1 MLVLIGLTAC
11 NNNETTTPEPANVD
25 SNNTA
30 EQTDIASHNSINT
43 LADAMNNFV
52 FDLEDM
58 QLSGDADADFAQVII
73 RHHTAGTDMAK
84 VELSIGTD
92 TVLKALAH
100 KIIKR
105 QQKEIESLDHFLNT
119 YQPQSTSDLGKKIM
133 AMVDKS
139 KSKTLPMHGAIVDL
153 DFTTMMLLHHL
164 EGVNMAKEYLKNGE
178 AKKVIEV
185 ANEIVE
191 IQPQEIEALKKWKN
205 RNHPNRR

>member
-1 MLVLIGLTAC
+1 
-11 NNNETTTPEPANVD
+11 
-25 SNNTA
+25 
-30 EQTDIASHNSINT
+30 
-43 LADAMNNFV
+43 
-52 FDLEDM
+52 
-58 QLSGDADADFAQVII
+58 
-73 RHHTAGTDMAK
+73 MAK